1 MFHPKVILRI
11 IGLLLQLEALFLSCS
26 LGLSLYLGEEG
37 MLPAYLY
44 TLAALVGC
52 GLLLTYI
59 GYNKERNISRK
70 DGYIVVNKEMLEKEM
85 LVLKSIGYKIFRCVT
100 KKMKKGN

>member
-11 IGLLLQLEALFLSCS
+11 IGLLLQLEALFLCCS
-26 LGLSLYLGEEG
+26 LGVSLYLGEKG
-37 MLPAYLY
+37 MLTAYLY
-44 TLAALVGC
+44 TLAALVGS

-70 DGYIVVNKEMLEKEM
+70 DGYIVVTLCWI
-85 LVLKSIGYKIFRCVT
+85 VFSIFGA
-100 KKMKKGN
+100 MP